1 MLTAGLMDFKQ
12 FGKTTLT
19 PPAQTADIPGLL
31 SYMGPC
37 FFWTCSI
44 EIIPWESSY
53 WNSPI
58 GTLPLE
64 ISLWTFPFGH
74 FPLDIFLWSF
84 PIGIVLYFPCISPS
98 FSLHSPS
105 IPPSCPFICFSFPLH
120 FPACPFL
127 AKLRLTRADREL
139 VGSGAC
145 DPARGGSLHR
155 CLWCRT
161 WECRRILGLLRSGLT
176 KFSEQLSSYIV
187 FFIFCSTELFSD
199 L

>member
-1 MLTAGLMDFKQ
+1 MEF
-12 FGKTTLT
+12 
-19 PPAQTADIPGLL
+19 
-31 SYMGPC
+31 SH
-37 FFWTCSI
+37 
-44 EIIPWESSY
+44 
-53 WNSPI
+53 WNSPF
-58 GTLPLE
+58 GNLSLD

-74 FPLDIFLWSF
+74 FPLEFSHWNCPIFPLHF
-84 PIGIVLYFPCISPS
+84 PFIFPS
-98 FSLHSPS
+98 FLVDS
-105 IPPSCPFICFSFPLH
+105 PSCPFICFSFPLH
-120 FPACPFL
+120 FPARPFL

-176 KFSEQLSSYIV
+176 KLSEQLSSYIV